1 MVTPERLICASD
13 ALADGGDGVR
23 FEVDTKAGR
32 LPAFVVRFEG
42 QPQAFVN
49 QCAHVPV
56 ELDWQEGAFFD
67 ADRRYLICAT
77 HGATYDPVSGACV
90 FGPCRGAA
98 LKKLTV
104 VEAEGG
110 VWLAESDA

>member
-1 MVTPERLICASD
+1 MAATERLICASGD
-13 ALADGGDGVR
+13 LVDSGDGVR
-23 FEVDTKAGR
+23 FEVKTKSGTQ
-32 LPAFVVRFEG
+32 PAFVVRFEG
-42 QPQAFVN
+42 QPRAFVN

-67 ADRRYLICAT
+67 ADGRYLICAT

-98 LKKLTV
+98 LKKLAV
-104 VEAEGG
+104 VETDGG
-110 VWLAESDA
+110 VWLVGEND

>member
-1 MVTPERLICASD
+1 MAAPERLICASD
-13 ALADGGDGVR
+13 DLAEGGDGVR
-23 FEVDTKAGR
+23 FEVDTTSGR

-42 QPQAFVN
+42 QPRAFVN

-67 ADRRYLICAT
+67 ADGRYLICAT

-98 LKKLTV
+98 LKKLAV
-104 VEAEGG
+104 VEVDAA
-110 VWLAESDA
+110 VWLLGADG